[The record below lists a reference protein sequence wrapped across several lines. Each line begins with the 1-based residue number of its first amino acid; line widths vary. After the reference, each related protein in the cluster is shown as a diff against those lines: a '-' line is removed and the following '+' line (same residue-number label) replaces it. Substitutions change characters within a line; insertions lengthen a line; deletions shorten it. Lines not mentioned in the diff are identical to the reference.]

1 MRHEAPCQTHSLT
14 PFLRDDLLT
23 IHWTQAHVHRVFST
37 SNTGMNMCNLSLR
50 LSGDGVRGSNMIGN
64 QQSITGLF
72 QHRSPHYNMSR
83 VFDCQLLNCG
93 YEKLVKPVRS

>member
-1 MRHEAPCQTHSLT
+1 
-14 PFLRDDLLT
+14 
-23 IHWTQAHVHRVFST
+23 
-37 SNTGMNMCNLSLR
+37 
-50 LSGDGVRGSNMIGN
+50 VRGSNMIGN